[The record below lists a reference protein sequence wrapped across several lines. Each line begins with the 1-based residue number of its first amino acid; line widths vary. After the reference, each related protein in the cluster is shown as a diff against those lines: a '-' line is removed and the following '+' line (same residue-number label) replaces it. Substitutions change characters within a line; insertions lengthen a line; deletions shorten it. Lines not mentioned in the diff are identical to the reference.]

1 MTCTLR
7 ALSANDTTAIE
18 HVRQFFRNY
27 AAWLGVDLCFQNFE
41 AEMASLPGAYAQ
53 PDGRLFYAERDGRP
67 AGCVG
72 IRPFSAGLCELKR
85 LYVEPSQR
93 SFGIGRVLTMAAI
106 KAAKEIGYRKLLLDT
121 LPAMRVAVKL
131 YRELGFKETPAYYQT
146 PVEGTMF
153 LALDLENW
161 SEEEVANENLFHLFD
176 FNRAWSSRMQE
187 IDPEYFLKLSHCR
200 RRNTCGSAARIRGCR
215 RTRSSACCRASFF
228 VHRNVA
234 NVVVHTDLNCLSVIQ
249 FAVDVLK
256 VRHVMVVGH
265 YGCGGVKA
273 ALNRDRAGLVDI
285 WLRHVR
291 DVHDKHL
298 ALVDAL
304 PPERQH
310 DRLCELNVLEQ
321 VANVCQTFVV
331 QDAWQRGQPLTVHGW
346 IYGLQGRADAR
357 PRVHRA
363 PPRRPAAE
371 LCRGTR
377 ALQRAQTRRD
387 MQDACH
393 APFTACSPAAL
404 PILPPPRP
412 CRDCANGLP
421 SGRWRPPRPT
431 SSCSPPPWS
440 GGRPGSPAGSRSA
453 RPHRWQWPVG
463 ASCSRRW
470 SSARWW

>member
-1 MTCTLR
+1 MTHTLR
-7 ALSANDTTAIE
+7 ALTAEDSIALE

-27 AAWLGVDLCFQNFE
+27 AAWLGVDLSFQNFE
-41 AEMASLPGAYAQ
+41 EEMVSLPGAYAL
-53 PDGRLFYAERDGRP
+53 PSGRLFYAERNGLP

-72 IRPFSAGLCELKR
+72 IRPFSAGLCEMKR
-85 LYVEPSQR
+85 LYVEPGQR
-93 SFGIGRVLTMAAI
+93 GFEVGRDLALAAI
-106 KAAKEIGYRKLLLDT
+106 KAAKAIGYRKLLLDT

-176 FNRAWSSRMQE
+176 FNRAWSSRMQQV
-187 IDPEYFLKLSHCR
+187 DPEYFVKLSR
-200 RRNTCGSAARIRGCR
+200 LQTPAYLWIGCSDSR
-215 RTRSSACCRASFF
+215 VPANEIVGLLPGEVF

-249 FAVDVLK
+249 FAIDVLK
-256 VRHVMVVGH
+256 VRHIMVVGH
-265 YGCGGVKA
+265 YGCGGVRA

-304 PPERQH
+304 PPERRH

-331 QDAWQRGQPLTVHGW
+331 QDAWQRAQPVTVHGW
-346 IYGLQGRADAR
+346 IYGLKDGLMRDLGFT
-357 PRVHRA
+357 VHRCEDLL
-363 PPRRPAAE
+363 PGYRM
-371 LCRGTR
+371 
-377 ALQRAQTRRD
+377 ALE
-387 MQDACH
+387 
-393 APFTACSPAAL
+393 AL
-404 PILPPPRP
+404 L
-412 CRDCANGLP
+412 A
-421 SGRWRPPRPT
+421 
-431 SSCSPPPWS
+431 
-440 GGRPGSPAGSRSA
+440 
-453 RPHRWQWPVG
+453 
-463 ASCSRRW
+463 
-470 SSARWW
+470 